1 VIPVLLYMTYKVYA
15 IGGLSI
21 IALLVALAYNPVDFT
36 ENEIKEFAGE
46 ELRNNDQYI
55 ISTYQ
60 TSAQWEWIKGQVSN
74 AEESEDIESL
84 QNKLSALEKRINT
97 QSSNI
102 NSLTN
107 QVKLLDT
114 KTTVAATSTSNEIV
128 EFYTSDGDRAE
139 DRFDQGDTV
148 YFYATIDSNA
158 NTLYYEIV
166 NDDTNVEVKDR
177 RLEVR
182 DNTVLAWAWTIPS
195 TQADGDYYI
204 EIDIG
209 NANER
214 VYFEIR

>member
-1 VIPVLLYMTYKVYA
+1 MTYKVYA

-114 KTTVAATSTSNEIV
+114 KTTVAATSTSDEIV

-158 NTLYYEIV
+158 NTLYYEII
-166 NDDTNVEVKDR
+166 NDDTNDEVKDR

-182 DNTVLAWAWTIPS
+182 DNTQLAWAWTIPS

>member
-1 VIPVLLYMTYKVYA
+1 MTYKVYA

-114 KTTVAATSTSNEIV
+114 KTTVAATSTSDEIV

-166 NDDTNVEVKDR
+166 NDDTNDEVKDR

>member
-1 VIPVLLYMTYKVYA
+1 MTYKVYA

-55 ISTYQ
+55 ISVYQ

-128 EFYTSDGDRAE
+128 SFYTSDGDRAE

-158 NTLYYEIV
+158 NTLYYEII
-166 NDDTNVEVKDR
+166 NDDTNDEVKDR

-182 DNTVLAWAWTIPS
+182 DNTQLAWAWTIPS

>member
-1 VIPVLLYMTYKVYA
+1 MTYKVYA

-55 ISTYQ
+55 ISVYQ

-114 KTTVAATSTSNEIV
+114 KTTVAATSTSDEIV

-158 NTLYYEIV
+158 NTLYYEII
-166 NDDTNVEVKDR
+166 NDDTNDEVKDR

-182 DNTVLAWAWTIPS
+182 DNTQLAWAWTIPS

>member
-1 VIPVLLYMTYKVYA
+1 MTYKVYA

-166 NDDTNVEVKDR
+166 NDDTNDEVKDR

-182 DNTVLAWAWTIPS
+182 DKTVLAWAWTIPS

>member
-1 VIPVLLYMTYKVYA
+1 MTYKVYA

-114 KTTVAATSTSNEIV
+114 KTTVAATSTSDEIV

-182 DNTVLAWAWTIPS
+182 DNTQLAWAWTIPS

>member
-1 VIPVLLYMTYKVYA
+1 MTYKVYA

-166 NDDTNVEVKDR
+166 NDDTNDEVKDR

>member
-1 VIPVLLYMTYKVYA
+1 MTYKVYA

-97 QSSNI
+97 QSSNL

-114 KTTVAATSTSNEIV
+114 KTTVAATSTSDEIV

-139 DRFDQGDTV
+139 DRFNQGDTV
-148 YFYATIDSNA
+148 YFYATINSNA

-166 NDDTNVEVKDR
+166 NDDTNDEVKDR

-182 DNTVLAWAWTIPS
+182 DNTQLAWAWTIPS

>member
-1 VIPVLLYMTYKVYA
+1 MTYKVYA

>member
-1 VIPVLLYMTYKVYA
+1 MTYKVYA

-114 KTTVAATSTSNEIV
+114 KTTVAATSTSDEIV

-166 NDDTNVEVKDR
+166 NDDTNDEVKDR

-182 DNTVLAWAWTIPS
+182 DNTQLAWAWTIPS

>member
-1 VIPVLLYMTYKVYA
+1 MTYKVYA

-55 ISTYQ
+55 ISVYQ

-158 NTLYYEIV
+158 NTLYYEII
-166 NDDTNVEVKDR
+166 NDDTNDEVKDR

-182 DNTVLAWAWTIPS
+182 DNTQLAWAWTIPS

>member
-1 VIPVLLYMTYKVYA
+1 MTYKVYA

-55 ISTYQ
+55 ISVYQ

-114 KTTVAATSTSNEIV
+114 KTTVAATSTSDEIV
-128 EFYTSDGDRAE
+128 SFYTSDGDRAE

-158 NTLYYEIV
+158 NTLYYEII
-166 NDDTNVEVKDR
+166 NDDTNDEVKDR

-182 DNTVLAWAWTIPS
+182 DNTQLAWAWTIPS